1 MGSFSMESRETKGS
15 RMRVIS
21 IGKPKPTSIRTR
33 TLATLLAALSIAF
46 VAAAPLAG
54 ATDKKGTLSYDG
66 IFLGLTEAER
76 ASLEQGELVVHA
88 LKDAGKLSLA
98 YSDTE
103 TQEMQ
108 RRVKA
113 IQPNYTAEFM
123 AAIPVRD
130 EAQTRTIINQIVA
143 VLSDVNGYVDIPY
156 WSKQQKKTY
165 PLFDKMQVLDRKPI
179 VDEKS
184 KLNALN
190 AKGAGDNAESI
201 QVLQHMEPFDDFRAR
216 YDYRVA
222 GSALRFSAVN
232 EDSIVYS
239 YQHFSAV
246 SPGNMI
252 WELYV
257 FPVNGNLCIYGVGAI
272 RAFDMFGIFRS
283 RLEPS
288 LMGRVEA
295 FFGYVAKTVLHR

>member
-1 MGSFSMESRETKGS
+1 MESEETKGS
-15 RMRVIS
+15 SMRAIA
-21 IGKPKPTSIRTR
+21 IGKPKPGSIRAR
-33 TLATLLAALSIAF
+33 TLATLLVALCIAF

-54 ATDKKGTLSYDG
+54 AADKKATLSYG
-66 IFLGLTEAER
+66 GVFLGLTDAER
-76 ASLEQGELVVHA
+76 ASLERGDLVVHP
-88 LKDAGKLSLA
+88 LKDAQKLNLA
-98 YSDTE
+98 YSDAE
-103 TQEMQ
+103 TQEIQ

-123 AAIPVRD
+123 AAIPMRD
-130 EAQTRTIINQIVA
+130 EAQTKTTINQIVD

-156 WSKQQKKTY
+156 WSKQQKTTY
-165 PLFDKMQVLDRKPI
+165 PLFDKMQVLQRGPLK
-179 VDEKS
+179 DEKS
-184 KLNALN
+184 KSNTPNASN
-190 AKGAGDNAESI
+190 ANAAESSAESI

-216 YDYRVA
+216 YDYRVTS
-222 GSALRFSAVN
+222 SALRFSAVN
-232 EDSIVYS
+232 EDTIVYS

-295 FFGYVAKTVLHR
+295 FFGYVAKTVVHR